1 MNSHGSFGHDNTS
14 TKNTSLEKIRS
25 LPNYFVALKI
35 PHLLIGYF
43 MVRELYFVAVG
54 KLNRYDEITIN
65 SIELVRKLKNDK
77 SRDVKNCSFKNCG

>member
-1 MNSHGSFGHDNTS
+1 
-14 TKNTSLEKIRS
+14 
-25 LPNYFVALKI
+25 
-35 PHLLIGYF
+35 